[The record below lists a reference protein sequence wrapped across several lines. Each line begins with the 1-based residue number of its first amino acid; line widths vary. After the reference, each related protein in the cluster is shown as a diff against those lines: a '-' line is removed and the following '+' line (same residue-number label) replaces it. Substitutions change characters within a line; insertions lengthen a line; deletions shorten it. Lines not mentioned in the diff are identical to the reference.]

1 MFLQNI
7 SKFISNYRY
16 EQATA
21 ESITTVKAAFLDFF
35 GVTYR
40 GVAED
45 APKIALN
52 TVGELFRGNF
62 DPNLKASVIGT
73 PVKTDVLNAGLING
87 VSAHALELDDGHRGA
102 QIHLG
107 AVIFPTAIAIA
118 EAYDLTGRE
127 FLEGVMVGYEIGIL
141 LGKIVNP
148 DHRNKGFHTT
158 GTIGAFVA
166 GSVAS
171 KLLKLDEGQILNALG
186 LCGTQAAGLLESDHG
201 GSMGKTLHVG
211 KAVYNGMLSAYLARN
226 GFTGSGTIFEGKEGF
241 LKTMVVDS
249 ADFKQEDFSFENILQ
264 DVGKV
269 RVRDIYFKKYPFCR
283 HLHSS
288 IDTALKLKAS
298 IGEEYDHIQNVAVKT
313 YSVAAEHNNFNPKN
327 IEELRQSLPYAVA
340 ISLVVGDVSV
350 DDINQLME
358 FGLLDNYSTVDKVN
372 SIKHLVDHMIIVED
386 DDLNALYPD
395 KRPSNVIIKLD
406 KTFRNGVF
414 QNVTM
419 LPKGDYENPFELKD
433 LIDKFKGLNPQYDI
447 SNLTVID
454 SLEEYTM
461 KYVVR
466 KLNGGYYGKN

>member
-1 MFLQNI
+1 MMFLQNI

-16 EQATA
+16 EQATV
-21 ESITTVKAAFLDFF
+21 ESVTTVKAAFLDYF

-40 GVAED
+40 GINEE
-45 APKIALN
+45 APQIACNTLEEIFHGNLN
-52 TVGELFRGNF
+52 L
-62 DPNLKASVIGT
+62 NLNASIIGT
-73 PVKTDVLNAGLING
+73 KLKSDVLNAALING
-87 VSAHALELDDGHRGA
+87 ISAHVLELDDGHRGA

-107 AVIFPTAIAIA
+107 SVIFSTALAIS
-118 EAYDLTGRE
+118 ESYNLTGKE
-127 FLEGVMVGYEIGIL
+127 FIESVMVGYELGIL

-148 DHRNKGFHTT
+148 EHRNRGFHTT
-158 GTIGAFVA
+158 GTIGTFIA
-166 GSVAS
+166 GAVAS

-201 GSMGKTLHVG
+201 GSMGKSLHVG
-211 KAVYNGMLSAYLARN
+211 KAVYNGIMSAYLARN
-226 GFTGSGTIFEGKEGF
+226 GFTGSPSIFEGDEGF
-241 LKTMVVDS
+241 LKTMVID
-249 ADFKQEDFSFENILQ
+249 DEEYTKEDFSFENVLKN
-264 DVGKV
+264 VGKV
-269 RVRDIYFKKYPFCR
+269 RIRDIYFKKYPFCR

-313 YSVAAEHNNFNPKN
+313 YGVATEHNNFNPKN

-340 ISLVVGDVSV
+340 ISLVVGEVSV
-350 DDINQLME
+350 DGINQLIE

-372 SIKHLVDHMIIVED
+372 SIKNLVNHMIIVKD
-386 DDLNALYPD
+386 DKLDELYPD

-414 QNVTM
+414 QNITF
-419 LPKGDYENPFELKD
+419 LPKGDFENPFQLKD
-433 LIDKFKGLNPQYDI
+433 LVDKFKALNPQYDI
-447 SNLTVID
+447 NNLTVID

-466 KLNGGYYGKN
+466 KLNE

>member
-16 EQATA
+16 EQATI

-45 APKIALN
+45 APKMALN
-52 TVGELFRGNF
+52 TVGEIIHGNSNF
-62 DPNLKASVIGT
+62 NLKASVIGT
-73 PVKTDVLNAGLING
+73 NIKTDVLNAGLING
-87 VSAHALELDDGHRGA
+87 ISAHVLELDDGHRGA

-107 AVIFPTAIAIA
+107 SVIFPTALAIA
-118 EAYDLTGRE
+118 EAYDLTGKE
-127 FLEGVMVGYEIGIL
+127 FIEGVMAGYEIGIL

-148 DHRNKGFHTT
+148 EHRNRGFHTT
-158 GTIGAFVA
+158 GTIGTFVA

-171 KLLKLDEGQILNALG
+171 KLLKLDEKQILNALG

-201 GSMGKTLHVG
+201 GSMGKSLHVG
-211 KAVYNGMLSAYLARN
+211 KAVYNGILSAYLARN
-226 GFTGSGTIFEGKEGF
+226 GFTGSNTIFEGNEGF
-241 LKTMVVDS
+241 LKTMVVDG
-249 ADFKQEDFSFENILQ
+249 DEFNQDNFSFENILK

-269 RVRDIYFKKYPFCR
+269 RIRDIYFKRYPFCR

-298 IGEEYDHIQNVAVKT
+298 IGDEYDHIQNVAIKT
-313 YSVAAEHNNFNPKN
+313 YSIAAEHNNFNPKN

-340 ISLVVGDVSV
+340 ISLVIGQVSV
-350 DDINQLME
+350 DDINQLIE

-372 SIKHLVDHMIIVED
+372 SIKHIVNHMIIVSD
-386 DDLNALYPD
+386 DKLNSLYPD

-406 KTFRNGVF
+406 KSFRNGVF
-414 QNVTM
+414 QNITM
-419 LPKGDYENPFELKD
+419 IPKGDFENPLELKD
-433 LIDKFKGLNPQYDI
+433 LITKFKGLNPHYNVN
-447 SNLTVID
+447 NLTVID
-454 SLEEYTM
+454 SLEDYTI

-466 KLNGGYYGKN
+466 KLNE